1 MRKEPTENDSD
12 RPYDSQMMVALIKEN
27 QDLKGKISEKE
38 QLLEKLQEEL
48 ALYEK

>member
-1 MRKEPTENDSD
+1 
-12 RPYDSQMMVALIKEN
+12 MMVALIKEN